1 MRFPRGISGKVDS
14 CVDNNSFHAKLSSFD
29 KAFPTYIGEADVA
42 MVETL
47 VTSAKDNNSDE
58 VVC

>member
-1 MRFPRGISGKVDS
+1 MRFPRGISGKDDS
-14 CVDNNSFHAKLSSFD
+14 CVDDSFHAKLSSFD

>member
-1 MRFPRGISGKVDS
+1 MGISGKDES
-14 CVDNNSFHAKLSSFD
+14 CVDDSFHAKLSSFD
-29 KAFPTYIGEADVA
+29 KAFPTYIEEVDMA